1 MFRWRCWQK
10 KFPSNEHGHSDNDA
24 IIVEDAAISE
34 AGGLSML
41 RETYGLI
48 GDFVVVGA
56 LVLVVLVLAGSRW
69 FVVQIQAIAS
79 VT

>member
-1 MFRWRCWQK
+1 
-10 KFPSNEHGHSDNDA
+10 
-24 IIVEDAAISE
+24 
-34 AGGLSML
+34 ML